1 MKKIIS
7 ILLTLCLLTGL
18 CGFAA
23 AEEETE
29 VLEFPYT
36 GFTFTVPEFIL
47 NLPGMLYSISDYGE
61 TEFGSGIFYGSAI
74 YLPRTDEENDALY
87 QILGASFCD
96 ENAAL
101 SDAELLIGKRGL
113 ADPAQYRSLAQR
125 QSLSLRR
132 RIEGVEKGDSAEKR
146 RVLPWLRAI
155 LAEMDEIGRSNE

>member
-1 MKKIIS
+1 MGGDTICG
-7 ILLTLCLLTGL
+7 ILDRAEWTMDPACRLILQPMSKQEVLRYWLSLNGYRITDERI
-18 CGFAA
+18 A
-23 AEEETE
+23 AEGDT
-29 VLEFPYT
+29 
-36 GFTFTVPEFIL
+36 
-47 NLPGMLYSISDYGE
+47 
-61 TEFGSGIFYGSAI
+61 
-74 YLPRTDEENDALY
+74 LY